1 MYIQYACIQ
10 LSCVRGR
17 DRRED
22 AGLSFGV
29 VEAPAH

>member
-1 MYIQYACIQ
+1 MYKQCLCIQ
-10 LSCVRGR
+10 LLCVRDR